1 MRKFKLLNVVK
12 ETDDNNKANKLL
24 AQGYVEIAGDKEIT
38 EDKAAKKP
46 RSRKA
51 DSGGDDDGE
60 PEQTQDPAG
69 D

>member
-1 MRKFKLLNVVK
+1 MRKFKRINVVK

-24 AQGYVEIAGDKEIT
+24 AQGYAEIA
-38 EDKAAKKP
+38 EDKASKKP
-46 RSRKA
+46 RSRKV
-51 DSGGDDDGE
+51 DSGGDDNGE